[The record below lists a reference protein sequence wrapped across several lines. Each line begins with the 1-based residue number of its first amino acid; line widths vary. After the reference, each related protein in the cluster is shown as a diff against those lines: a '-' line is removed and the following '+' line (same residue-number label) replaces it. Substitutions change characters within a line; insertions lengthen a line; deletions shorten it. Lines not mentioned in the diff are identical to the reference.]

1 MAKSATTRLLVQ
13 FRDKDTKFGV
23 SRRTVQRLSNALGL
37 TDTETTL
44 LALAKLRD
52 SILPAYPADDGPL
65 TSRQIAALRK
75 LEPQSGYKPTRALFE
90 GA

>member
-1 MAKSATTRLLVQ
+1 M
-13 FRDKDTKFGV
+13 
-23 SRRTVQRLSNALGL
+23 QRLSDALGL

-52 SILPAYPADDGPL
+52 SMLPAYPADDGEL
-65 TSRQIAALRK
+65 TKRQLEAIRK
-75 LEPQSGYKPTRALFE
+75 IEPQSGYTPSRALFE

>member
-1 MAKSATTRLLVQ
+1 MPKPATTRLLLQ

-23 SRRTVQRLSNALGL
+23 SRRTVRRLSDALGL

-52 SILPAYPADDGPL
+52 SMLPTYPADDGEL
-65 TSRQIAALRK
+65 TKRQIEAIRK
-75 LEPQSGYKPTRALFE
+75 IESQSGYTPTRSLFE
-90 GA
+90 GV